1 MGPQAL
7 AGACRPVVEFHEREI
22 DVAKIIACALIA
34 CLAGTAI
41 PAGADNAPS
50 YKSGPWHYR
59 SISCVDATVKA
70 VTPRLVSAG
79 QTSYSK
85 NDFLQSGVE
94 VAFNTRLGA
103 DPAVPS
109 ALAGVTHYQGD
120 AGNSV
125 MMAEHPGD
133 RVQVCIVQIPAP
145 TQTCNPDTDSR
156 GRVYRVWD
164 YQQKAQYW
172 GLNSEHD
179 CGGA

>member
-1 MGPQAL
+1 M
-7 AGACRPVVEFHEREI
+7 
-22 DVAKIIACALIA
+22 AKIIACTLVA

-41 PAGADNAPS
+41 PAGADDAPN

-59 SISCVDATVKA
+59 SISCVDATVKT
-70 VTPRLVSAG
+70 VTPRLGRAG
-79 QTSYSK
+79 QTSFSK
-85 NDFLQSGVE
+85 SDFEQSGVE

-120 AGNSV
+120 VGNSV

-145 TQTCNPDTDSR
+145 TKYCNPDTDPR

-164 YQQKAQYW
+164 YRQKAQYW

>member
-1 MGPQAL
+1 M
-7 AGACRPVVEFHEREI
+7 V
-22 DVAKIIACALIA
+22 KIIGCTLIA
-34 CLAGTAI
+34 CLACSEIAL
-41 PAGADNAPS
+41 GAQDTPD

-59 SISCVDATVKA
+59 SISCVDSTVKT

-85 NDFLQSGVE
+85 KDFEQSGVE

-103 DPAVPS
+103 DPVVPS
-109 ALAGVTHYQGD
+109 AFVGVTHYQGD
-120 AGNSV
+120 AGNNV

-133 RVQVCIVQIPAP
+133 RVQVCIVKIPAP
-145 TQTCNPDTDSR
+145 TKYCNPDTDPR

-164 YQQKAQYW
+164 YRQKAQYA
-172 GLNSEHD
+172 GFNSEHD

>member
-1 MGPQAL
+1 MTKL
-7 AGACRPVVEFHEREI
+7 VACT
-22 DVAKIIACALIA
+22 LIA
-34 CLAGTAI
+34 CLGGTAI
-41 PAGADNAPS
+41 PAGANDAPV
-50 YKSGPWHYR
+50 YKPGPWHYR
-59 SISCVDATVKA
+59 SIPCVDTTVKT

-85 NDFLQSGVE
+85 KDFDQSGVE
-94 VAFNTRLGA
+94 VGFNTRLGA
-103 DPAVPS
+103 DPVVPS
-109 ALAGVTHYQGD
+109 AFVGVSHYQGD

-125 MMAEHPGD
+125 MIAEHPGD

-145 TQTCNPDTDSR
+145 TQTCNPDTDPR

-164 YQQKAQYW
+164 YRQKAQYS